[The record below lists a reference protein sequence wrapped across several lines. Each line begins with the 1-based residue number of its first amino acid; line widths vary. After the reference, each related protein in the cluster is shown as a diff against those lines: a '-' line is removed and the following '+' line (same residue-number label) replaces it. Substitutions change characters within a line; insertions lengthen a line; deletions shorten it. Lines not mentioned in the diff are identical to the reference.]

1 MSLLK
6 RKNWPI
12 ILIMGIIT
20 NSIFIFVVAYMLDL
34 YDKKAWYMK
43 WQYWVIA
50 GLCLFFPVLLLAVVL
65 EVHMLCK
72 IASKLN
78 IPGSEIYNTPYTW
91 ILCIIVPVIGW
102 IMLLVMYI
110 YLNVFIIAKLCQGE
124 GEKYIK

>member
-1 MSLLK
+1 MSLLQ

-12 ILIMGIIT
+12 ILLLGIVT
-20 NSIFIFVVAYMLDL
+20 NSIFIFLVAYMLDL

-72 IASKLN
+72 IASKLK

-102 IMLLVMYI
+102 VMLIVMYI
-110 YLNVFIIAKLCQGE
+110 YLNVWIIIKLCQGE